1 MGLLARR
8 KAEDVPMIVDAIL
21 RAKGAR
27 VETARPEWTVLRAV
41 QKLTE
46 HGVGA
51 LVVSSDDRRIAG
63 IISERDVMRQLT
75 NVGPSILDS
84 RVDEIMVSD
93 VITCTRADTVTQL
106 MTVMT
111 ERRIRHLPVVD
122 DGQLVG
128 IISIG
133 DVVKR
138 RIEETEYEAQALR
151 QYIATG

>member
-1 MGLLARR
+1 
-8 KAEDVPMIVDAIL
+8 MIVDAIL

-27 VETARPEWTVLRAV
+27 VETARPEWTVLQAV

-51 LVVSSDDRRIAG
+51 LVVSTDGRRIAG
-63 IISERDVMRQLT
+63 IISERDVMRQIASG
-75 NVGPSILDS
+75 GPATLDKT
-84 RVDEIMVSD
+84 VDAVMVRD
-93 VITCTRADTVTQL
+93 VITCTRSDTVTQL

-111 ERRIRHLPVVD
+111 ERRIRHLPVVENEN
-122 DGQLVG
+122 LVG

-138 RIEETEYEAQALR
+138 RIEESEYETEALR

>member
-1 MGLLARR
+1 
-8 KAEDVPMIVDAIL
+8 MIVDAIL

-27 VETARPEWTVLRAV
+27 VEVARPDWTVLQAV

-51 LVVSSDDRRIAG
+51 LVVSADDRHIAG
-63 IISERDVMRQLT
+63 IISERDVMRQIASG
-75 NVGPSILDS
+75 GPSTLDKS
-84 RVDEIMVSD
+84 VDEVMVRD
-93 VITCTRADTVTQL
+93 VITCTRSDTVTHL

-111 ERRIRHLPVVD
+111 DRRIRHLPVVENEM
-122 DGQLVG
+122 LVG
-128 IISIG
+128 IVSIG